1 MKTTKI
7 LYWVCTIL
15 ICAMMLFSAFGSFM
29 NDPKGAEFA
38 KQIGFPL
45 YIFKFLAVAK
55 VLGVIAILVPGYQ
68 RLKEWAYAGLFFDLA
83 GATYAFIASGFPVAQ
98 WAPMFIF
105 IALLFGSYFFYHKK
119 LQGQQ
124 VQLT

>member
-7 LYWVCTIL
+7 LYWVFTLL
-15 ICAMMLFSAFGSFM
+15 IVALMLFSAARTFM

-38 KQIGFPL
+38 RHIGYPL

-55 VLGVIAILVPGYQ
+55 VLGVIALLVPGYP

-83 GATYAFIASGFPVAQ
+83 GATYSFIATGDPVAS

-105 IALLFGSYFFYHKK
+105 IAILLGSYFCYHKK
-119 LQGQQ
+119 SGL
-124 VQLT
+124 VTI